1 MYFRFG
7 STAEQRIEQDTTYRR
22 QYETTMSEWL
32 CVEAI
37 VRQRDREATAASI
50 ARLSEASGKLKPVE
64 TEPEVKVMYIIA
76 TLLFL
81 PTRVPR

>member
-1 MYFRFG
+1 MNDFRFG
-7 STAEQRIEQDTTYRR
+7 STSAERIEQDTLYRR

-50 ARLSEASGKLKPVE
+50 ARLSEAAGKLKPVE
-64 TEPEVKVMYIIA
+64 TEPEVKVMYIIHSQK
-76 TLLFL
+76 
-81 PTRVPR
+81 